1 MNTAQ
6 ETDSILD
13 AGLCV
18 HNIAKSYQKKPVLRD
33 VSLQVR
39 KGEAVG
45 LLGPNGAGKTTSFYI
60 ITGLIQPDR
69 GMITLDEYNITTLPM
84 YRRAGVG
91 IGYLAQ
97 EPSIFRGLTVR
108 DNILAVLEKT
118 YLDIDQRRNQLTSL
132 MEDFSIAHLA
142 HTPSTALSGGERRR
156 LEIARVLAGNPSYVL
171 LDEPL
176 AGVDPIAVGE
186 IRELIEQLK
195 TRNIGVLITD
205 HNVRETLGIVDRAY
219 ILHDGQVLMA
229 GTPKEIISSDAVRNV
244 YLGDSFDI
252 EI

>member
-6 ETDSILD
+6 DTTNILD

-18 HNIAKSYQKKPVLRD
+18 HNIAKSYKKKPVLRD

-69 GMITLDEYNITTLPM
+69 GMITLDEYNITKLPM
-84 YRRAGVG
+84 YRRADVG

-97 EPSIFRGLTVR
+97 EPSIFRGLSVR
-108 DNILAVLEKT
+108 DNILAVLEKN
-118 YLDIDQRRNQLTSL
+118 YPDVEQRHNQLASL
-132 MEDFSIAHLA
+132 MNDFSISHLA

-156 LEIARVLAGNPSYVL
+156 LEIARVLASDPSYVL

-229 GTPKEIISSDAVRNV
+229 GTPKEIIKSDAVRTV
-244 YLGDSFDI
+244 YLGDSFNI